1 MAIVSPKTSRFVESE
16 GAARLYKPAPS
27 PLILTHSSTCFKY
40 SCLGDIS
47 LLPLL
52 LSAISIASTARIVLA
67 RAGLRNHCPLKVL
80 HGIAG
85 QSSFWGASWRDC
97 SQGSRTTTS
106 STSWWPQ
113 RLHPGAQNNY
123 FVYFLVV
130 VHGTALRTSSCI
142 NIVWLLQARLVE

>member
-1 MAIVSPKTSRFVESE
+1 MHLKTSRFVESE

-27 PLILTHSSTCFKY
+27 PLILTHSSTCLRY
-40 SCLGDIS
+40 SGLGDLS

-52 LSAISIASTARIVLA
+52 LSAISITSTARTVLA

-85 QSSFWGASWRDC
+85 QSSFWRASLRDC

-106 STSWWPQ
+106 STSWWPKRQ
-113 RLHPGAQNNY
+113 HPGDQNHY
-123 FVYFLVV
+123 FVYFLVAV
-130 VHGTALRTSSCI
+130 RGTALRISSCI
-142 NIVWLLQARLVE
+142 NFVRLLQARPVE

>member
-1 MAIVSPKTSRFVESE
+1 MVIVAPKTSRFVESE
-16 GAARLYKPAPS
+16 GATWLYKPALS
-27 PLILTHSSTCFKY
+27 PLILTHSSTCFRY
-40 SCLGDIS
+40 FCLGDLS
-47 LLPLL
+47 LFPLL
-52 LSAISIASTARIVLA
+52 FSAISIASTVRTVLA
-67 RAGLRNHCPLKVL
+67 KAGLRNHCPLKVL

-85 QSSFWGASWRDC
+85 QSGFWRASWRDC

-130 VHGTALRTSSCI
+130 VRGTALRTSSCI
-142 NIVWLLQARLVE
+142 DIVRLLQARPVE